1 MENKNEKSNSE
12 NKETSIFPT
21 NNLNQDNDKS
31 IVKDLKESLKQTV
44 DQTLDTLEELLITVE
59 STIEDK
65 SIYEVTKEIVHQINS
80 EVYIFDRFGKLL
92 TQINTFDGGW
102 DGTFNGALL
111 PNSDYWFS
119 VKLPDNRTFTG
130 HFTLKR

>member
-44 DQTLDTLEELLITVE
+44 DETLETFNELLITVE
-59 STIEDK
+59 STIEEK
-65 SIYEVTKEIVHQINS
+65 SIYGHGTKEEIEELRDEGVDVINIPWTP
-80 EVYIFDRFGKLL
+80 ED
-92 TQINTFDGGW
+92 
-102 DGTFNGALL
+102 
-111 PNSDYWFS
+111 
-119 VKLPDNRTFTG
+119 
-130 HFTLKR
+130 H

>member
-12 NKETSIFPT
+12 NKDTSIFPT

-80 EVYIFDRFGKLL
+80 EVSDTIKNQVSLFPEEIIQKSNNKNGFIF
-92 TQINTFDGGW
+92 
-102 DGTFNGALL
+102 GA
-111 PNSDYWFS
+111 NSVVVMDS
-119 VKLPDNRTFTG
+119 ILILD
-130 HFTLKR
+130 

>member
-1 MENKNEKSNSE
+1 MENKNEKSKSE
-12 NKETSIFPT
+12 NKETNIFPK
-21 NNLNQDNDKS
+21 NNLNQDKDES

-80 EVYIFDRFGKLL
+80 EV
-92 TQINTFDGGW
+92 
-102 DGTFNGALL
+102 
-111 PNSDYWFS
+111 SDTIKNQVSLFPEEIIQKS
-119 VKLPDNRTFTG
+119 NNKFLEEE
-130 HFTLKR
+130 